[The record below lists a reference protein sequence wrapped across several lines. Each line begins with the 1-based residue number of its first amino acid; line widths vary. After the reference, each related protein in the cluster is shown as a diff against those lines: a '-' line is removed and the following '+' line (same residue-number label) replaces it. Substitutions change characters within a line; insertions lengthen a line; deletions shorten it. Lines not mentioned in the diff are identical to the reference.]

1 MTILSTKVHSSETE
15 ILEAQKHNVHREPLK
30 RTAIRIH
37 KTIFYSTLKISD
49 FFFWING
56 LNKNVRIFRHLS
68 LKHNFN
74 NGGLHVL
81 VVRILLSREWD
92 MAKEV

>member
-1 MTILSTKVHSSETE
+1 VLFRYLSNPRPYQGLGGIEGAEHNRRGRRVKTAEALSEGSFNGT
-15 ILEAQKHNVHREPLK
+15 
-30 RTAIRIH
+30 
-37 KTIFYSTLKISD
+37 F
-49 FFFWING
+49 NG

-81 VVRILLSREWD
+81 VVRILLSRE
-92 MAKEV
+92 